1 MRMSEGPFVV
11 LCVDDEQD
19 VRDGLRMVLET
30 AGYVFEEAATG
41 EEGLDK
47 CEEVKPDFVLADMM
61 MESID
66 AGLNMA
72 KAIRGKTDVPIYLLS
87 SMGDGLNEQVN
98 PAEFGLDG
106 ALQKPVDPVVL
117 LGILKQRL
125 G

>member
-1 MRMSEGPFVV
+1 MNEGPFVV
-11 LCVDDEQD
+11 LCVDDEAD
-19 VRDGLRMVLET
+19 VRDGLRMILET
-30 AGYVFEEAATG
+30 AGYVVEEAASG
-41 EEGLDK
+41 DEGLEK

-72 KAIRGKTDVPIYLLS
+72 KAIKEKTGVPVYLLS
-87 SMGDGLNEQVN
+87 SMGDSLSEQID
-98 PAEFGLDG
+98 PSSYGLDG
-106 ALQKPVDPVVL
+106 ALQKPVEPEVL

>member
-1 MRMSEGPFVV
+1 MSEGPFVV
-11 LCVDDEQD
+11 LCVDDEPD
-19 VRDGLRMVLET
+19 VRDGLRMILET
-30 AGYVFEEAATG
+30 AGYVVEEAASG
-41 EEGLDK
+41 DEGLEK

-72 KAIRGKTDVPIYLLS
+72 KAIKEKAGVPVYLLS
-87 SMGDGLNEQVN
+87 SMGDRLSEQID
-98 PAEFGLDG
+98 PSSYGLDG
-106 ALQKPVDPVVL
+106 ALQKPVEPEVL